1 MDFVKFESL
10 LYNNCGKKNKST
22 RDAWLK
28 KTLGVI
34 PKGQKILDVGA
45 GELQYKKFC
54 AHLEYTSQD
63 FGQYNGK
70 GDSIGL
76 QTQGWDNTNLD
87 IVSDIT
93 NIPVPDASF
102 DAVMCIEVLEHIP
115 EPILAIKEFNR
126 ILRGG
131 VR

>member
-1 MDFVKFESL
+1 MGLFRL
-10 LYNNCGKKNKST
+10 GNLYNNCGRKNKT
-22 RDAWLK
+22 ARDAWLER
-28 KTLGVI
+28 TLRQIQAGS
-34 PKGQKILDVGA
+34 KILDAGV

-54 AHLEYTSQD
+54 THLEYVSQD

-70 GDSIGL
+70 GDGRGL
-76 QTQGWDNTNLD
+76 QTQGWDNAKLD

-93 NIPVPDASF
+93 NMPVPDASF